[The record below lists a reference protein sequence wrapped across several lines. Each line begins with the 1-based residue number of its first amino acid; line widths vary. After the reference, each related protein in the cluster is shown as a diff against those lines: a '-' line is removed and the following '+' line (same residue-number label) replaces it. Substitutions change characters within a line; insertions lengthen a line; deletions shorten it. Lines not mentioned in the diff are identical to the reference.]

1 MENHDYKK
9 IAIRLTVEKL
19 MEHLDSNKE
28 PYSPAT
34 MKKKLID
41 RYVVKLQRKVG
52 TIIDRFYKK
61 LRKNEDYSNCC
72 AITKRRH
79 KAICIGESYL
89 PVNFMTL

>member
-9 IAIRLTVEKL
+9 ITIRLTVEKL

-41 RYVVKLQRKVG
+41 RYVVEVTFPEISETEIIVRLQRKVG
-52 TIIDRFYKK
+52 TIIDRF
-61 LRKNEDYSNCC
+61 
-72 AITKRRH
+72 
-79 KAICIGESYL
+79 
-89 PVNFMTL
+89 